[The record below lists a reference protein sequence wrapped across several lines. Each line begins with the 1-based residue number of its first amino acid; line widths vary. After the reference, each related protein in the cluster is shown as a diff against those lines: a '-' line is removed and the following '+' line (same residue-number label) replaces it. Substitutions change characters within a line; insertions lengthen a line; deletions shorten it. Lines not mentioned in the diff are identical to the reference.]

1 MSPSRRDFLRRSA
14 TASGAAL
21 LAPSLSGLVAR
32 IEAQT
37 VPRDRIAGPGAG
49 GYGAL
54 RDAGPDLALPAGF
67 TYWVISE
74 IGKPMTDG
82 QPTPCAFDGMAAFEG
97 PDDTIRLVRNHENR
111 DTALVAR
118 VKGDKQL
125 AYDRKAG
132 GGTTT
137 LDVKIEDGKPVVIR
151 DFVSLSGTYINCAG
165 GPTPWGSWLTCEET
179 VAGTLDGFEREH
191 GYVFEVPASANSEV
205 RAVPLKAM
213 GRFEHEAVAVDPETG
228 IVYLTEDR
236 PSAGFYRFIPNQ
248 RGRLAAGGRLEM
260 LRVIGQPRYDSGTGQ
275 TVGRTH
281 QVDWIPIEEPNP
293 QPRTKD
299 ERSLVFTEG
308 QLKGGARF
316 ARLEGCWPGDGGIF
330 FHATS
335 GGNAAVGQV
344 WFYRARGNSRGE
356 LSLIYESPAIAI
368 LNYPDNVTV
377 SPRGGIVICEDGS
390 GTKHIRGLT
399 PDGGVFEFARN
410 IMNTSEFCGAC
421 FSPDGETLFLNVQ
434 GSTTDAGTVRGVTF
448 AIRGPWRDGAL

>member
-1 MSPSRRDFLRRSA
+1 MSSSRRDFLRRSA
-14 TASGAAL
+14 AVGGAAII
-21 LAPSLSGLVAR
+21 APSLAGLIAR
-32 IEAQT
+32 VEGQA
-37 VPRDRIAGPGAG
+37 VPRERIAGPGAG
-49 GYGAL
+49 GYGGL
-54 RDAGPDLALPAGF
+54 RDAGPELALPAGF

-74 IGKPMTDG
+74 IGKPMSNG
-82 QPTPCAFDGMAAFEG
+82 EPTPCAFDGMAAFDG
-97 PDDTIRLVRNHENR
+97 PDGTIRLIRNHENR
-111 DTALVAR
+111 DTPLVAR
-118 VKGDKQL
+118 VKGDKSL

-137 LDVKIEDGKPVVIR
+137 LDVKIDDGKPVVVR

-191 GYVFEVPASANSEV
+191 GYVFEVPSSSNREV

-213 GRFEHEAVAVDPETG
+213 GRFEHEAVAVDPESG

-236 PSAGFYRFIPNQ
+236 PNAGFYRFLPSQ

-260 LRVIGQPRYDSGTGQ
+260 LRVVGQPRYDSGTGQ
-275 TVGRTH
+275 VAGRQL
-281 QVDWIPIEEPNP
+281 QVDWIPIEEPDPKP
-293 QPRTKD
+293 QTKD
-299 ERSLVFTEG
+299 DRSLVFTEG
-308 QLKGGARF
+308 QSKGGARF

-356 LSLIYESPAIAI
+356 LTMVYESPAKEI
-368 LNYPDNVTV
+368 LNYPDNVTM

-390 GTKHIRGLT
+390 GVKHIRGLT
-399 PDGGVFEFARN
+399 RDGQVFEFARN

-434 GSTTDAGTVRGVTF
+434 GATTDAGTTRGVTF
-448 AIRGPWRDGAL
+448 AIRGPWSAGAL